1 MGYGEAAGQGGRAL
15 RRALAVI
22 ALVAASLVAPLPAV
36 ATPPQCDRVE
46 DGDNRFLVCIVYLRE
61 SELRLFWRDAEGE
74 PYVTFAA
81 VDDALAADGA
91 HLSFAMNA
99 GMFNSD
105 YDPIGLYVEDGQELV
120 AANTNEG
127 PGNFHLMP
135 NGIFYWSGDTAG
147 IMETHRFL
155 EEAPA
160 AEFATQSG
168 PMLLIDGEVHPRFLP
183 DSDSYKIR
191 NGVGIIDAHTV
202 AFVLTETPV
211 TFWEFALFYR
221 DRLGVRDALF
231 LDGSVSEMYVPAL
244 NRHGLGW
251 FGPMLGVVER

>member
-1 MGYGEAAGQGGRAL
+1 MGYRKAAGQGGRAF

-22 ALVAASLVAPLPAV
+22 AFVALGLGGAVPA
-36 ATPPQCDRVE
+36 AAAPPQCDIRE
-46 DGDNRFLVCIVYLRE
+46 DGGNRFLVCIVDLRQ
-61 SELRLFWRDAEGE
+61 SELRLFWQDADGE

-81 VDDALAADGA
+81 VDDALAAEGA

-99 GMFNSD
+99 GMFSSE
-105 YDPIGLYVEDGQELV
+105 YAPIGLYVEDGREMV

-155 EEAPA
+155 QEAPA
-160 AEFATQSG
+160 AQFATQSG

-183 DSDSYKIR
+183 DSDSHKIR
-191 NGVGIIDAHTV
+191 NGVGIIDEHTV
-202 AFVLTETPV
+202 AFVLTQTPV

-221 DRLGVRDALF
+221 DVLGVRDALF
-231 LDGSVSEMYVPAL
+231 LDGSVSDMYVPEL